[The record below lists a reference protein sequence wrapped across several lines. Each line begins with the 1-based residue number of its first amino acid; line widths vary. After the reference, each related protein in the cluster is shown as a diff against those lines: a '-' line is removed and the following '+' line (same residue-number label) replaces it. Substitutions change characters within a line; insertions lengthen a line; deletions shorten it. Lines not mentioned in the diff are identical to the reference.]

1 MNLGLTKLDLRGIST
16 ALALCMLLSGFSI
29 VSRLCVMPG
38 PDHSQLRLDTC
49 TPVRT
54 LNVAATVTIARSASS
69 LRERAPCTRDAI
81 ARQPRIKI
89 KSLNFAPDPPPPK
102 AAV

>member
-1 MNLGLTKLDLRGIST
+1 MNLGLTKLDLRSIST

-29 VSRLCVMPG
+29 VNGLCVMPG
-38 PDHSQLRLDTC
+38 PDHPQLRLNICD
-49 TPVRT
+49 PVQT
-54 LNVAATVTIARSASS
+54 LNLAATVTIARSASS

-81 ARQPRIKI
+81 TPQPRIKI

-102 AAV
+102 TAV